1 MRFKNNDSLSLSCI
15 ARKNKATK
23 AFVVSLCFFLSR
35 LLVNF
40 RSIFFLVGLFFR
52 TTSEREKSTNDHTQE
67 EPTTKKVAHVHYI
80 IILCFWMF
88 ITRVL

>member
-23 AFVVSLCFFLSR
+23 AFVDSLCFFLSR

-40 RSIFFLVGLFFR
+40 FSFDFFFFGWTVLGQQR
-52 TTSEREKSTNDHTQE
+52 ERREREQ
-67 EPTTKKVAHVHYI
+67 TTTHKKNQPQKK
-80 IILCFWMF
+80 
-88 ITRVL
+88 